1 MDETTYTSG
10 PRLPLITL
18 DEARRAVA
26 LLLHFQDET
35 EEGRAAGD
43 LAHDLALRLPAA
55 DDDVPDGHVDAP
67 GAPWRV

>member
-1 MDETTYTSG
+1 MDETTYTFA

-26 LLLHFQDET
+26 LLTHFEDET

-43 LAHDLALRLPAA
+43 LAHDLALRLPVAES
-55 DDDVPDGHVDAP
+55 
-67 GAPWRV
+67 